1 MLEVY
6 LSEMTAAYFF
16 WFGTIMLAIMTW
28 EDLYKNRVIDTR
40 RNYIMVGMALS
51 LLSHFP
57 HDIFYI
63 FTVIAVAFGAVWL
76 LGRAKTALGHL
87 WGLADTGA
95 FMWLIV
101 GLGYI
106 SPDTFMWFAAIL
118 IPSSAI
124 YLGGAWLGKKEY
136 VPFFPVILLSFI
148 CTGIMLGLY

>member
-1 MLEVY
+1 
-6 LSEMTAAYFF
+6 MTAEYFF
-16 WFGTIMLAIMTW
+16 WFGTLMLAIMTY
-28 EDLYKNRVIDTR
+28 EDIFRNRTIDTR

-51 LLSHFP
+51 LLSHFW
-57 HDIFYI
+57 HNLFYI
-63 FTVIAVAFGAVWL
+63 FAVIVAAFCTVWL
-76 LGRAKTALGHL
+76 LGRAKTALGNM

-106 SPDTFMWFAAIL
+106 SASTLMWFYVIL
-118 IPSSAI
+118 VLAGTI

-136 VPFFPVILLSFI
+136 VPFFPVILLSFV